1 MADTDKDWRIW
12 GDTDPYYGVAA
23 APEFRRDNVDIGL
36 FLETGEAYLKARL
49 PMLERQLGPVAR
61 HRALDFGCGVGRI
74 TIPLAVYFEDVT
86 GLDVSP
92 GMLKEARALSLSRGI
107 CNINFLN
114 SDDHLSEVEGR
125 FDFVH
130 SYIVFQHIPTSR
142 GLRLIA
148 ALLDRVA
155 IDGLVSIHFS
165 VDRGE
170 TFPRALLY
178 WARTQLPGVQDLVH
192 RLRGKKV
199 TEPMMQMNEYPPAK
213 ILRML
218 HRYGFGRTIVDFE
231 QHGRFMTMHVAA
243 KRDAERAMV

>member
-23 APEFRRDNVDIGL
+23 AREFRRDNVDVGR
-36 FLETGEAYLKARL
+36 FLETGEAYLRVRL
-49 PMLERQLGPVAR
+49 PLLERQLGSVAR

-74 TIPLAVYFEDVT
+74 TIPLAAHFEDVT

-107 CNINFLN
+107 CNVSFLN

-130 SYIVFQHIPTSR
+130 SYIVFQHIPTAR

-148 ALLDRVA
+148 ALLDKVA
-155 IDGLVSIHFS
+155 INGLVSLHFS
-165 VDRGE
+165 VDRGD
-170 TFPRALLY
+170 TLPRALLY
-178 WARTQLPGVQDLVH
+178 RARTQLPGVQKLVH
-192 RLRGKKV
+192 RLRGKKAS
-199 TEPMMQMNEYPPAK
+199 EPMMQMNEYPAAK
-213 ILRML
+213 ILTML
-218 HRYGFGRTIVDFE
+218 YRHGFGRTIVDIE
-231 QHGRFMTMHVAA
+231 RHGRFLTMHVAA
-243 KRDAERAMV
+243 RRHAEPEIA